1 MAFLDILRGRKREE
15 VKPERLPK
23 GAFSPKANQPVAE
36 KYNNKKFA
44 KKSAKKEEQN
54 QKEEKSASISP
65 KIQTNKS
72 GFAGQIL
79 IKPHITERATEL
91 SRQNVYT
98 FHVAPAANK
107 ILVKKAIKEMYG
119 FEAIRIR
126 IINTAAKT
134 RKTRGKIGVKSGI
147 KKAMVYLK
155 ESDKIEFI

>member
-15 VKPERLPK
+15 VKPGRLSK
-23 GAFSPKANQPVAE
+23 GAFSPKANQPKFSSTAKLE
-36 KYNNKKFA
+36 K
-44 KKSAKKEEQN
+44 
-54 QKEEKSASISP
+54 EKGSSKREHEKVDSTLSS
-65 KIQTNKS
+65 KVHGDKS

-119 FEAIRIR
+119 FEPIRIR
-126 IINTAAKT
+126 VINTAAKT
-134 RKTRGKIGVKSGI
+134 RTTRGKIGVKSGF
-147 KKAMVYLK
+147 KKALIYLK
-155 ESDKIEFI
+155 EGDKIEFI